1 MKFVLEVII
10 GTNCKPGDDKNIRNC
25 PNSSY
30 FENFKML
37 FVINCENH
45 FFVDGVKPLGETYS
59 FLKRKTPNKSR
70 HTTVKI
76 CFSSEWYHS
85 GINTRKKWQEM
96 SLVREQTTIQRP
108 EKEKNWKW
116 KQ

>member
-10 GTNCKPGDDKNIRNC
+10 ETNCKPENDKNIRSSWSMSPNF

-30 FENFKML
+30 FESFKML

-59 FLKRKTPNKSR
+59 FLKRKKHQTKAAIQPSKYVSLRN
-70 HTTVKI
+70 
-76 CFSSEWYHS
+76 
-85 GINTRKKWQEM
+85 GITRG
-96 SLVREQTTIQRP
+96 
-108 EKEKNWKW
+108 
-116 KQ
+116 